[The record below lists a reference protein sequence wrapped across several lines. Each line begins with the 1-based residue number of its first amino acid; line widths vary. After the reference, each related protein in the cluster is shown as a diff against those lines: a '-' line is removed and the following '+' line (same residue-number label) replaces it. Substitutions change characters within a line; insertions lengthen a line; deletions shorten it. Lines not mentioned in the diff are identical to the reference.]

1 MMGCMMTRVI
11 ISGTSSGIGKAVAEL
26 FVYTMDKHGD
36 LMYDV
41 FGIDKNPVD
50 SDFLIHAPNYHHY
63 IADVRDTLPDIEFPE
78 IVIANAGTQDDDDS
92 IDVNLVGLINF
103 CEAYAD
109 QPCIQA
115 VCTVAS
121 ASAHSGAEFPQ
132 YTASKGGVVAY
143 TKNLALRVAKYG
155 AVCNSISP
163 GGVYTPINEHIVQDK
178 NKMDAVLN
186 EAILH
191 RWASAEEIAQWIY
204 FITAVNKSATAQ
216 DFLVDNGEMAKS
228 NFIW

>member
-1 MMGCMMTRVI
+1 MTRVI
-11 ISGTSSGIGKAVAEL
+11 ISGTSRGIGKAVAEL
-26 FVYTMDKHGD
+26 FASVRDNHNN

-41 FGIDKNPVD
+41 FGIDKNPVE
-50 SDFLIHAPNYHHY
+50 SEFLTYAPNYHHY
-63 IADVRDTLPDIEFPE
+63 IADVSDTLPDIEFPE
-78 IVIANAGTQDDDDS
+78 IVIANAGTQEDADS

-121 ASAHSGAEFPQ
+121 ASAHSGAEFPR

-163 GGVYTPINEHIVQDK
+163 GGVYTPINEHIVQDN
-178 NKMDAVLN
+178 NKLDAVLN

-216 DFLVDNGEMAKS
+216 DFLVDNGEMANS

>member
-1 MMGCMMTRVI
+1 MGCIMRTRVI

-26 FVYTMDKHGD
+26 FASVRDDHNN

-41 FGIDKNPVD
+41 FGIDKNPVE
-50 SDFLIHAPNYHHY
+50 SEFLTYAPNYHHY

-121 ASAHSGAEFPQ
+121 ASAHSGAEFPR

-178 NKMDAVLN
+178 NKLDAVLN

>member
-1 MMGCMMTRVI
+1 MTRVI

-26 FVYTMDKHGD
+26 FAFVRDDHSN

-50 SDFLIHAPNYHHY
+50 SDLLIHAPNYHHY
-63 IADVRDTLPDIEFPE
+63 IADVRDALPDIEFPE
-78 IVIANAGTQDDDDS
+78 IVIANAGTQEDDDS

-103 CEAYAD
+103 CETYAD

-121 ASAHSGAEFPQ
+121 ASAHSGAEFPR

-178 NKMDAVLN
+178 DKLDAVLN

>member
-1 MMGCMMTRVI
+1 MTRVI
-11 ISGTSSGIGKAVAEL
+11 ISGTSSGIGNATAQL
-26 FVYTMDKHGD
+26 FAFARDNHGD

-63 IADVRDTLPDIEFPE
+63 IADVRDALPDIEFPE
-78 IVIANAGTQDDDDS
+78 IVIANAGTQEDDDS

-121 ASAHSGAEFPQ
+121 ASAHSGAEFPR

-178 NKMDAVLN
+178 NKLDAVLN

>member
-1 MMGCMMTRVI
+1 MTRVI
-11 ISGTSSGIGKAVAEL
+11 ISGTASGIGKAVAEL
-26 FVYTMDKHGD
+26 FAFIRDDHSN

-63 IADVRDTLPDIEFPE
+63 IADVRDNLPEIEFPE
-78 IVIANAGTQDDDDS
+78 IVIANAGTQEDDES

-103 CEAYAD
+103 CETYAD

-121 ASAHSGAEFPQ
+121 ASAHSGAEFPR
-132 YTASKGGVVAY
+132 YAASKGGVVAY

-163 GGVYTPINEHIVQDK
+163 GGVYTPVNEHIVQDK
-178 NKMDAVLN
+178 NKLDAVLN
-186 EAILH
+186 ETLLY

-216 DFLVDNGEMAKS
+216 DFLVDNGEMANS

>member
-1 MMGCMMTRVI
+1 MTRVI
-11 ISGTSSGIGKAVAEL
+11 ISGTSSGIGNATAQL
-26 FVYTMDKHGD
+26 FAFARDNQGF

-50 SDFLIHAPNYHHY
+50 SEFLIHAPNYHHY
-63 IADVRDTLPDIEFPE
+63 IADVRDSLPDIEFPE
-78 IVIANAGTQDDDDS
+78 IVIANAGTQEDDES

-121 ASAHSGAEFPQ
+121 ASAHSGAEFPR

-178 NKMDAVLN
+178 NKLDAVLN

>member
-1 MMGCMMTRVI
+1 MTRVI
-11 ISGTSSGIGKAVAEL
+11 ISGTSRGIGKAVAEL
-26 FVYTMDKHGD
+26 FASVRDDHNN

-41 FGIDKNPVD
+41 FGIDKNPVE
-50 SDFLIHAPNYHHY
+50 SEFLTYAPNYHHY

-78 IVIANAGTQDDDDS
+78 IVIANAGTQEDDDS

-121 ASAHSGAEFPQ
+121 ASAHSGAEFPR

-178 NKMDAVLN
+178 NKLDAVLN

>member
-1 MMGCMMTRVI
+1 MTRVI

-26 FVYTMDKHGD
+26 FAFVRDNHNN

-41 FGIDKNPVD
+41 FGIDKNPVE
-50 SDFLIHAPNYHHY
+50 SESLIYAPNYHHY

-78 IVIANAGTQDDDDS
+78 IVIANAGTQEDDDS

-121 ASAHSGAEFPQ
+121 ASAHSGAEFPR

-178 NKMDAVLN
+178 NKLDAVLN

-228 NFIW
+228 KFIW

>member
-1 MMGCMMTRVI
+1 MTRVI

-26 FVYTMDKHGD
+26 FAFVRDDHSN

-50 SDFLIHAPNYHHY
+50 SDLLIHAPNYHHY
-63 IADVRDTLPDIEFPE
+63 IADVRDALPDIEFPE
-78 IVIANAGTQDDDDS
+78 IVIANAGTQEDDDS

-103 CEAYAD
+103 CETYAD

-121 ASAHSGAEFPQ
+121 ASAHSGAEFPR

-178 NKMDAVLN
+178 NKLDAVLN

-216 DFLVDNGEMAKS
+216 DFLVDNGEMANS

>member
-1 MMGCMMTRVI
+1 MRCMMTRVI

-26 FVYTMDKHGD
+26 FVYTMDKNGD

-50 SDFLIHAPNYHHY
+50 SDFLIHAPNYNHY
-63 IADVRDTLPDIEFPE
+63 IADVRGTLPDIEFPE
-78 IVIANAGTQDDDDS
+78 IVIANAGTQEDADS

-121 ASAHSGAEFPQ
+121 ASAHSGAEFPR

-178 NKMDAVLN
+178 TKLDAVLN

-216 DFLVDNGEMAKS
+216 DFLVDNGEMANS

>member
-1 MMGCMMTRVI
+1 MTRVI
-11 ISGTSSGIGKAVAEL
+11 ISGTSRGIGKAVAEL
-26 FVYTMDKHGD
+26 FASVRDDHNN

-41 FGIDKNPVD
+41 FGIDKNPVE
-50 SDFLIHAPNYHHY
+50 SESLIYAPNYHHY

-78 IVIANAGTQDDDDS
+78 IVIANAGTQEDDDS

-121 ASAHSGAEFPQ
+121 ASAHSGAEFPR

-178 NKMDAVLN
+178 NKLDAVLN

>member
-1 MMGCMMTRVI
+1 MTRVI

-26 FVYTMDKHGD
+26 FVSTMDKHGD

-50 SDFLIHAPNYHHY
+50 SDFLIHAPNYNHY
-63 IADVRDTLPDIEFPE
+63 IADVRGTLPDIEFPE
-78 IVIANAGTQDDDDS
+78 IVIANAGTQEDADS
-92 IDVNLVGLINF
+92 IDVNLVGLIDF

-121 ASAHSGAEFPQ
+121 ASAHSGAEFPR

-178 NKMDAVLN
+178 TKLDAVLN

-216 DFLVDNGEMAKS
+216 DFLVDNGEMANS

>member
-1 MMGCMMTRVI
+1 MGCTMTRVI
-11 ISGTSSGIGKAVAEL
+11 ISGTSSGIGNATAQL
-26 FVYTMDKHGD
+26 FAFARDNQGF

-50 SDFLIHAPNYHHY
+50 SEFLIHAPNYHHY
-63 IADVRDTLPDIEFPE
+63 IADVRDSLPDIEFPE
-78 IVIANAGTQDDDDS
+78 IVIANAGTQEDADS

-121 ASAHSGAEFPQ
+121 ASAHSGAEFPR

-216 DFLVDNGEMAKS
+216 DFLVDNGEMANS

>member
-1 MMGCMMTRVI
+1 MTRVI
-11 ISGTSSGIGKAVAEL
+11 ISGASRGIGKAVAEL
-26 FVYTMDKHGD
+26 FASVRDNHNN

-41 FGIDKNPVD
+41 FGIDKNPVE
-50 SDFLIHAPNYHHY
+50 SEFLTYAPNYHHY

-78 IVIANAGTQDDDDS
+78 IVIANAGTQDDDES

-121 ASAHSGAEFPQ
+121 ASAHSGAEFPR

-178 NKMDAVLN
+178 NKLDAVLN

>member
-1 MMGCMMTRVI
+1 MTRVI
-11 ISGTSSGIGKAVAEL
+11 ISGTSRGIGKAVAEL
-26 FVYTMDKHGD
+26 FASVRDDHNN

-41 FGIDKNPVD
+41 FGIDKNPVE
-50 SDFLIHAPNYHHY
+50 SEFLTYAPNYHHY

-78 IVIANAGTQDDDDS
+78 IVIANAGTQDDDES

-121 ASAHSGAEFPQ
+121 ASAHSGAEFPR

-178 NKMDAVLN
+178 NKLDAVLN

>member
-1 MMGCMMTRVI
+1 MTRVI
-11 ISGTSSGIGKAVAEL
+11 ISGTSSGIGNATAQL
-26 FVYTMDKHGD
+26 FAFARDNQGF

-50 SDFLIHAPNYHHY
+50 SEFLIHAPNYHHY
-63 IADVRDTLPDIEFPE
+63 IADVRDALPDIEFPE
-78 IVIANAGTQDDDDS
+78 IVIANAGTQEDDDS

-121 ASAHSGAEFPQ
+121 ASAHSGAEFPR

-178 NKMDAVLN
+178 NKLDAVLN

>member
-1 MMGCMMTRVI
+1 MTRVI
-11 ISGTSSGIGKAVAEL
+11 ISGTSRGIGKAVAEL
-26 FVYTMDKHGD
+26 FASVRDNHNN

-41 FGIDKNPVD
+41 FGIDKNPVE
-50 SDFLIHAPNYHHY
+50 SEFLTYAPNYHHY

-78 IVIANAGTQDDDDS
+78 IVIANAGTQEDDDS

-121 ASAHSGAEFPQ
+121 ASAHSGAEFPR

-163 GGVYTPINEHIVQDK
+163 GGVYTPINERIVQDK
-178 NKMDAVLN
+178 NKLDAVLN

>member
-1 MMGCMMTRVI
+1 MTRVI
-11 ISGTSSGIGKAVAEL
+11 ISGTSRGIGKAVAEL
-26 FVYTMDKHGD
+26 FASVRDNHNN

-41 FGIDKNPVD
+41 FGIDKNPVE
-50 SDFLIHAPNYHHY
+50 SEFLTYAPNYHHY

-78 IVIANAGTQDDDDS
+78 IVIANAGTQEDDDS

-103 CEAYAD
+103 CETYAD

-121 ASAHSGAEFPQ
+121 ASAHSGAEFPR

-178 NKMDAVLN
+178 NKLDAVLN

>member
-1 MMGCMMTRVI
+1 MTRVI
-11 ISGTSSGIGKAVAEL
+11 ISGTSRGIGKAVAEL
-26 FVYTMDKHGD
+26 FASVRDNHNN

-41 FGIDKNPVD
+41 FGIDKNPVE
-50 SDFLIHAPNYHHY
+50 SEFLTYAPNYHHY

-121 ASAHSGAEFPQ
+121 ASAHSGAEFPR

-178 NKMDAVLN
+178 NKLDAVLN

>member
-1 MMGCMMTRVI
+1 MTRVI
-11 ISGTSSGIGKAVAEL
+11 ISGTSSGIGNATAQL
-26 FVYTMDKHGD
+26 FAFARDNQGF

-50 SDFLIHAPNYHHY
+50 SEFLIHAPNYHHY
-63 IADVRDTLPDIEFPE
+63 IADVRDSLPDIEFPE
-78 IVIANAGTQDDDDS
+78 IVIANAGTQEDDDS

-121 ASAHSGAEFPQ
+121 ASAHSGAEFPR

-178 NKMDAVLN
+178 NKLDAVLN

>member
-1 MMGCMMTRVI
+1 MTRVI
-11 ISGTSSGIGKAVAEL
+11 ISGTSRGIGKAVAEL
-26 FVYTMDKHGD
+26 FASVRDNHNN

-41 FGIDKNPVD
+41 FGIDKNPVE
-50 SDFLIHAPNYHHY
+50 SEFLTYAPNYHHY

-103 CEAYAD
+103 CESYAD

-121 ASAHSGAEFPQ
+121 ASAHSGAEFPR

-178 NKMDAVLN
+178 NKLDAVLN

>member
-1 MMGCMMTRVI
+1 MMTRVI

-26 FVYTMDKHGD
+26 FAFVRDDHGN

-41 FGIDKNPVD
+41 FGIDKNTVD
-50 SDFLIHAPNYHHY
+50 SDFLSHAPNYHHY
-63 IADVRDTLPDIEFPE
+63 IADVRDALPDIEFPE
-78 IVIANAGTQDDDDS
+78 IVIANAGTQEDDDS

-121 ASAHSGAEFPQ
+121 ASAHSGAEFPR

-178 NKMDAVLN
+178 TKLDAVLN

-216 DFLVDNGEMAKS
+216 DFLVDNGEMANS

>member
-1 MMGCMMTRVI
+1 MTRVI
-11 ISGTSSGIGKAVAEL
+11 ISGTSRGIGRQTAEL
-26 FVYTMDKHGD
+26 FVYARDTDGTPMF
-36 LMYDV
+36 DV
-41 FGIDKNPVD
+41 FGIDTEKCK
-50 SDFLIHAPNYHHY
+50 SSYLSCASNYHHH
-63 IADVRDTLPDIEFPE
+63 IADVTGELPDIEFPE
-78 IVIANAGTQDDDDS
+78 IVIANAGTQDDDKS
-92 IDVNLVGLINF
+92 IDVNLNGLINF

-121 ASAHSGAEFPQ
+121 ASAHSGAEFPR

-163 GGVYTPINEHIVQDK
+163 GGVYTEINQHIIEDPV
-178 NKMDAVLN
+178 KMKAVLD

-191 RWASAEEIAQWIY
+191 RWASAEDIAQWIY
-204 FITAVNKSATAQ
+204 FLTVTNKSATAQ

>member
-1 MMGCMMTRVI
+1 MTRVI

-26 FVYTMDKHGD
+26 FAFVRDDHGN

-41 FGIDKNPVD
+41 FGIDKNSVD
-50 SDFLIHAPNYHHY
+50 SEFLINAPNYHHH

-78 IVIANAGTQDDDDS
+78 IVIANAGTQEDDDS

-121 ASAHSGAEFPQ
+121 ASAHSGAEFPR

-178 NKMDAVLN
+178 IKLDAVLN

-216 DFLVDNGEMAKS
+216 DFLVDNGEMANS

>member
-1 MMGCMMTRVI
+1 MTRVI
-11 ISGTSSGIGKAVAEL
+11 ISGTSRGSGKAVAEL
-26 FVYTMDKHGD
+26 FASVRDDHNN

-63 IADVRDTLPDIEFPE
+63 IEDVRDALPDIEFPE
-78 IVIANAGTQDDDDS
+78 IVIANAGTQEDDDS

-103 CEAYAD
+103 CETYAD

-121 ASAHSGAEFPQ
+121 ASAHSGAEFPR

-178 NKMDAVLN
+178 NKLDEVLN

>member
-1 MMGCMMTRVI
+1 MTRVI
-11 ISGTSSGIGKAVAEL
+11 ISGTSRGIGKAVAEL
-26 FVYTMDKHGD
+26 FASVRDDHNN

-41 FGIDKNPVD
+41 FGIDKNPVE
-50 SDFLIHAPNYHHY
+50 SESLIYAPNYHHY

-121 ASAHSGAEFPQ
+121 ASAHSGAEFPR

-163 GGVYTPINEHIVQDK
+163 GGVYTPINGHIVQDK
-178 NKMDAVLN
+178 NKLDAVLN

>member
-1 MMGCMMTRVI
+1 MTRVI
-11 ISGTSSGIGKAVAEL
+11 ISGTSRGIGKAAAEL
-26 FVYTMDKHGD
+26 FASVRDNHNN

-41 FGIDKNPVD
+41 FGIDKNPVE
-50 SDFLIHAPNYHHY
+50 SESLIHAPNYHHY

-121 ASAHSGAEFPQ
+121 ASAHSGAEFPR

-178 NKMDAVLN
+178 NKLDAVLN

>member
-1 MMGCMMTRVI
+1 MTRVI

-50 SDFLIHAPNYHHY
+50 SEFLIHAPNYHHY
-63 IADVRDTLPDIEFPE
+63 ISDVRDTLPDIEFPE

-121 ASAHSGAEFPQ
+121 ASAHSGAEFPR

-178 NKMDAVLN
+178 NKLDAVLN

>member
-1 MMGCMMTRVI
+1 MTRVI
-11 ISGTSSGIGKAVAEL
+11 ISGTSSGIGNAAAQL
-26 FVYTMDKHGD
+26 FAFTRGSHGD

-41 FGIDKNPVD
+41 FGIDKNPMESV
-50 SDFLIHAPNYHHY
+50 FLIHAPNYHHY
-63 IADVRDTLPDIEFPE
+63 IADVRGPLPDIEFPE
-78 IVIANAGTQDDDDS
+78 IVIANAGTQEDDDS

-121 ASAHSGAEFPQ
+121 ASAHSGAEFPR

-178 NKMDAVLN
+178 NKLDAVLN

>member
-1 MMGCMMTRVI
+1 MTRVI

-26 FVYTMDKHGD
+26 FASVRDDHSN

-50 SDFLIHAPNYHHY
+50 SDLLIHAPNYHHY
-63 IADVRDTLPDIEFPE
+63 IADVRDALPDIEFPE
-78 IVIANAGTQDDDDS
+78 IVIANAGTQEDDDS

-103 CEAYAD
+103 CETYAD

-121 ASAHSGAEFPQ
+121 ASAHSGAEFPR

-178 NKMDAVLN
+178 NKLDAVLN

>member
-1 MMGCMMTRVI
+1 MTRVI
-11 ISGTSSGIGKAVAEL
+11 ISGTSRGIGKAVAEL
-26 FVYTMDKHGD
+26 FASVRDNHNN

-41 FGIDKNPVD
+41 FGIDKNPVE
-50 SDFLIHAPNYHHY
+50 SEFLTYAPNYHHY
-63 IADVRDTLPDIEFPE
+63 ITDVRDTLPDIEFPE
-78 IVIANAGTQDDDDS
+78 IVIANAGTQEDDDS

-121 ASAHSGAEFPQ
+121 ASAHSGAEFPR

-178 NKMDAVLN
+178 NKLDAVLN

>member
-1 MMGCMMTRVI
+1 MTRVI
-11 ISGTSSGIGKAVAEL
+11 ISGTSRGIGKAVAEL
-26 FVYTMDKHGD
+26 FASVRDNHNN

-41 FGIDKNPVD
+41 FGIDKNPVE
-50 SDFLIHAPNYHHY
+50 SEFLTYAPNYHHY
-63 IADVRDTLPDIEFPE
+63 VADVRDTLPDIEFPE

-121 ASAHSGAEFPQ
+121 ASAHSGAEFPR

-178 NKMDAVLN
+178 NKLDAVLN

>member
-1 MMGCMMTRVI
+1 MTRVI
-11 ISGTSSGIGKAVAEL
+11 ISGTSSGIGNATAQL
-26 FVYTMDKHGD
+26 FAFSRDNHGD

-50 SDFLIHAPNYHHY
+50 SEFLIHAPNYHHY
-63 IADVRDTLPDIEFPE
+63 IADVRDSLPDIEFPE
-78 IVIANAGTQDDDDS
+78 IVIANAGTQEDDDS

-121 ASAHSGAEFPQ
+121 ASAHSGAEFPR

-178 NKMDAVLN
+178 NKLDAVLN

-216 DFLVDNGEMAKS
+216 DFLVDNGEMANS

>member
-1 MMGCMMTRVI
+1 MTRVI
-11 ISGTSSGIGKAVAEL
+11 ISGTSSGIGKETAEL
-26 FVYTMDKHGD
+26 FAFIRDDHSN
-36 LMYDV
+36 LQFDV
-41 FGIDKNPVD
+41 FGIDKDPVD

-63 IADVRDTLPDIEFPE
+63 IADVRDELPDIEFPE
-78 IVIANAGTQDDDDS
+78 IVIANAGTQDDAES
-92 IDVNLVGLINF
+92 IDVNLSGLINF
-103 CEAYAD
+103 CEAYAE

-121 ASAHSGAEFPQ
+121 ASAHSGAEFPR

-163 GGVYTPINEHIVQDK
+163 GGVYTPINEHIIQDK
-178 NKMDAVLN
+178 EKMEAVLN

-191 RWASAEEIAQWIY
+191 RWASAKEIAQWIY
-204 FITAVNKSATAQ
+204 FITVVNKSATAQ

>member
-1 MMGCMMTRVI
+1 MTRVI

-78 IVIANAGTQDDDDS
+78 IVIANAGTQEDADS

-121 ASAHSGAEFPQ
+121 ASAHSGAEFPR

-178 NKMDAVLN
+178 NKLDAVLN

-216 DFLVDNGEMAKS
+216 DFLVDNGEMANS

>member
-1 MMGCMMTRVI
+1 MTRVI
-11 ISGTSSGIGKAVAEL
+11 ISGTSRGIGKAVAEL
-26 FVYTMDKHGD
+26 FASVRDNHNN

-41 FGIDKNPVD
+41 FGIDKNPVE
-50 SDFLIHAPNYHHY
+50 SEFLTYAPNYHHY

-78 IVIANAGTQDDDDS
+78 IVIANAGTQEDDDS

-121 ASAHSGAEFPQ
+121 ASAHSGAEFPR

-178 NKMDAVLN
+178 NKLDAVLN

-204 FITAVNKSATAQ
+204 FVTAVNKSATAQ

>member
-1 MMGCMMTRVI
+1 MTRVI
-11 ISGTSSGIGKAVAEL
+11 ISGTSRGIGKAVAEL
-26 FVYTMDKHGD
+26 FASVRDDHNN

-41 FGIDKNPVD
+41 FGIDKNPVE
-50 SDFLIHAPNYHHY
+50 SEFLIRASNYHHY

-121 ASAHSGAEFPQ
+121 ASAHSGAEFPR

-178 NKMDAVLN
+178 NKLDAVLN

>member
-1 MMGCMMTRVI
+1 MTRVI
-11 ISGTSSGIGKAVAEL
+11 ISGTSSGIGNATAQL
-26 FVYTMDKHGD
+26 FAFARDNQGF
-36 LMYDV
+36 LMYEV

-63 IADVRDTLPDIEFPE
+63 IADVRDSLPDIEFPE
-78 IVIANAGTQDDDDS
+78 IVIANAGTQEDDDS

-103 CEAYAD
+103 CETYAD

-121 ASAHSGAEFPQ
+121 ASAHSGAEFPL

-178 NKMDAVLN
+178 NKLDAVLN

>member
-1 MMGCMMTRVI
+1 MTRVI
-11 ISGTSSGIGKAVAEL
+11 ISGTSRGIGKAVAEL
-26 FVYTMDKHGD
+26 FASVRDDHNN

-41 FGIDKNPVD
+41 FGIDKNPVE
-50 SDFLIHAPNYHHY
+50 SEFLTYAPNYHHY

-78 IVIANAGTQDDDDS
+78 IVIANAGTQEDDDS

-121 ASAHSGAEFPQ
+121 ASAHSGAEFPR

-178 NKMDAVLN
+178 NKLDAVLN

-204 FITAVNKSATAQ
+204 FITSVNKSATAQ